1 MKAILDACCGGK
13 MMYFDKHDPR
23 ILSQDIRTVPR
34 HKIESNGSYELG
46 KQAGREEC
54 EQENKKEAASALIV
68 RFAEAGRMI
77 TGRAQAWN

>member
-54 EQENKKEAASALIV
+54 EQENKKEA
-68 RFAEAGRMI
+68 EK
-77 TGRAQAWN
+77 

>member
-1 MKAILDACCGGK
+1 
-13 MMYFDKHDPR
+13 MYFDKHDPR

-54 EQENKKEAASALIV
+54 EQENKKEA
-68 RFAEAGRMI
+68 EK
-77 TGRAQAWN
+77 